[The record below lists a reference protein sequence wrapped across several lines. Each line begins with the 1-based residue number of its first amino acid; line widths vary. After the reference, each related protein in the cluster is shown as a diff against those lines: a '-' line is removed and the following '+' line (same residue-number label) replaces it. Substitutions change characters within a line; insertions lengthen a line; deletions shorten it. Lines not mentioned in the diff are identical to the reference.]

1 MKSGLGLLTEK
12 RIRLLA
18 PSVRIRGRREKKE
31 DNHYIIFQ
39 NLKLNF
45 GLLNHISFVLIK
57 KTSGFLDEIWKFWT
71 QCCAHQTCDAIAT
84 LSYRYPAHATYHN
97 TGPPLSGG
105 LDKPKIFLVWP
116 SVYVSDSLAWVHAG
130 EQSNKTHYHNRPSQK

>member
-57 KTSGFLDEIWKFWT
+57 KTSGFSDEI
-71 QCCAHQTCDAIAT
+71 
-84 LSYRYPAHATYHN
+84 
-97 TGPPLSGG
+97 
-105 LDKPKIFLVWP
+105 
-116 SVYVSDSLAWVHAG
+116 
-130 EQSNKTHYHNRPSQK
+130 